1 MIPSK
6 KTTLWHS
13 RQNNFSEKIK
23 DFKKNIRID
32 AKSIIDIFLIR
43 KSLVLKLTDNYLK
56 KLWECSRA
64 TVQNRLETFEQLGLL
79 KRQTYPPKKEAGGWK
94 QERRIFLIL
103 PKASLVSKKSSR
115 SNSEIKSQEDNSTQA
130 PKNPK
135 LSFADYL
142 STRNKVPKNAWAFWL
157 RKWGANPRSMGYLL
171 STIYKKISHAPDIL
185 ERILYSAE
193 DLKLKDKALVGF
205 VVSQIK
211 IQGY

>member
-1 MIPSK
+1 MIPK
-6 KTTLWHS
+6 KESSWLH
-13 RQNNFSEKIK
+13 REKNFFQKIRE
-23 DFKKNIRID
+23 FKKILRID
-32 AKSIIDIFLIR
+32 AESIIKIFLIR
-43 KSLVLKLTDNYLK
+43 KSLVLKLTDSYLE

-64 TVQNRLETFEQLGLL
+64 TVQNRLKVFEQLGLL
-79 KRQTYPPKKEAGGWK
+79 KRQTFPPQKKAAGWE

-103 PKASLVSKKSSR
+103 PKASLVSKKSSQ
-115 SNSEIKSQEDNSTQA
+115 SNSEIKSQENNSTQA
-130 PKNPK
+130 SKHPK

-142 STRNKVPKNAWAFWL
+142 TTKNKVPKKAWAFWL

-193 DLKLKDKALVGF
+193 DLKLKNKALVGF